1 MISESVDH
9 LIAELTNLPGIGRR
23 SAQRIAFHLLRNPA
37 DQVEALARLL
47 VEVRA
52 RVRPCA
58 TCFFLTEADPCHI
71 CSDARRD
78 QSILLVVEQVSDVLA
93 FERTQAH
100 RGLYHVLGGALSPL
114 DGVGPDLLKIPE
126 LMTRLRTGG
135 VKEVVFATNPRV
147 EGEATAQYL
156 DRLIRPLGIRTTRI
170 ARGVPVGSDLELSD
184 GLTLAR
190 SLEGRRE
197 L

>member
-1 MISESVDH
+1 MISQSVDH
-9 LIAELTNLPGIGRR
+9 LIAELTKLPGIGRR
-23 SAQRIAFHLLRNPA
+23 SAQRIAFHLLRGPIEHVEHLTRLM
-37 DQVEALARLL
+37 VEA
-47 VEVRA
+47 RA
-52 RVRPCA
+52 RVRPCSS
-58 TCFFLTEADPCHI
+58 CFFLTEADPCEI
-71 CSDARRD
+71 CQDGRRD
-78 QSILLVVEQVSDVLA
+78 RTSLLVVEEISDVLA
-93 FERTQAH
+93 FERAQAH

-114 DGVGPDLLKIPE
+114 DGVGPDQLRIAQ
-126 LMTRLRTGG
+126 LMDRVQRGE
-135 VKEVVFATNPRV
+135 VKEVILATNPRV

-170 ARGVPVGSDLELSD
+170 ARGVPVGSDLEFAD

>member
-9 LIAELTNLPGIGRR
+9 LIAELTKLPGIGRR
-23 SAQRIAFHLLRNPA
+23 SAQRIAFHLLRSPA
-37 DQVEALARLL
+37 DQVESLARLL
-47 VEVRA
+47 VEVKA
-52 RVRPCA
+52 RVRPCSI
-58 TCFFLTEADPCHI
+58 CFFLTETDPCDI
-71 CSDARRD
+71 CTDTRRD
-78 QSILLVVEQVSDVLA
+78 RNILLVVEQISDVLA
-93 FERTQAH
+93 FERTQVH

-114 DGVGPDLLKIPE
+114 DGIGPDRLKIQE
-126 LMTRLRTGG
+126 LMARLKIGE
-135 VKEVVFATNPRV
+135 VKEVVFATNPRM

-156 DRLIRPLGIRTTRI
+156 DRLIHPLGIRTTRI
-170 ARGVPVGSDLELSD
+170 ARGVPVGSDLELAD

>member
-1 MISESVDH
+1 MISDALDQ
-9 LIAELTNLPGIGRR
+9 LIAELTKLPGIGRR
-23 SAQRIAFHLLRNPA
+23 SAQRIAFHLLRLPP
-37 DQVEALARLL
+37 DRVEQLARLMT
-47 VEVRA
+47 EARA
-52 RVRPCA
+52 RVRPCS
-58 TCFFLTEADPCHI
+58 TCFFLTEADPCEI
-71 CSDARRD
+71 CADPRRD
-78 QSILLVVEQVSDVLA
+78 RTSILVVEQVSEVLA
-93 FERTQAH
+93 FERAQAH

-114 DGVGPDLLKIPE
+114 DGIGPDRLRIHE
-126 LMTRLRTGG
+126 LMVRLRTGEAR
-135 VKEVVFATNPRV
+135 EVILASNPNV

-170 ARGVPVGSDLELSD
+170 ARGVPVGSDLELAD

>member
-1 MISESVDH
+1 MISQSVDH
-9 LIAELTNLPGIGRR
+9 LIAELTKLPGIGRR
-23 SAQRIAFHLLRNPA
+23 SAQRIAFHLLRSPT
-37 DQVEALARLL
+37 DHVEALARLL
-47 VEVRA
+47 VEVKA
-52 RVRPCA
+52 RVRSCSL
-58 TCFFLTEADPCHI
+58 CFFLTEADPCDI
-71 CSDARRD
+71 CADARRD
-78 QSILLVVEQVSDVLA
+78 RSVLLVVEQISDVLA

-114 DGVGPDLLKIPE
+114 DGVGPDRLKIHE
-126 LMTRLRTGG
+126 LLDRLKTGE

-170 ARGVPVGSDLELSD
+170 ARGVPVGSDLELAD